1 MQTEKIA
8 TNYTLQILKQK
19 NDNSIIIEAFD
30 ESFALF
36 INSKKFN
43 IFIYLEEK
51 YGITKQNIPENINK
65 IVNILE
71 QLFGS
76 GAKLIEIKIIE
87 LIHKKICD
95 FTYNPPKD
103 DLFFKQ
109 YLHELLIFLRN

>member
-1 MQTEKIA
+1 MQTEKIT
-8 TNYTLQILKQK
+8 TNYALPILKQK
-19 NDNSIIIEAFD
+19 NETLIIIEAID

-51 YGITKQNIPENINK
+51 YGIIKQNIPENIEK
-65 IVNILE
+65 TVNIIE
-71 QLFGS
+71 TLFGS
-76 GAKLIEIKIIE
+76 AAKLIEIKIIE

-95 FTYNPPKD
+95 FTYNPQKG

-109 YLHELLIFLRN
+109 YLLELLTFLRN